1 MDAQTQAVLLALLR
15 QALIAAGAILV
26 TKGIAS
32 DGQVQTIVGAI
43 VGIVTTVW
51 MIVAKRQAHVA
62 LVTAAATGVV
72 APATVL
78 SPITT
83 SKGVTP

>member
-1 MDAQTQAVLLALLR
+1 MDAQTQAQLLGLFR
-15 QALIAAGAILV
+15 QALLAAGAILV

-43 VGIVTTVW
+43 VACVPVIW
-51 MIVAKRQAHVA
+51 AIVAKRQAHVA

-72 APATVL
+72 APPTVL

-83 SKGVTP
+83 KGVTP